1 MIVRV
6 MTLVMQVAWRWWR
19 WWRPQAVVGAEACAY
34 ESAVSTTRAS

>member
-6 MTLVMQVAWRWWR
+6 MMLVMQVAWRWWL
-19 WWRPQAVVGAEACAY
+19 QAVVGAEACAY